1 MKFLDAIGLARL
13 WAAIKNYVDGQV
25 AQTTEITI
33 VSVNSNLIVREVTQ
47 TEGSNTG
54 GNTSGNEQTQP

>member
-1 MKFLDAIGLARL
+1 MKFLDYAGVQRL
-13 WAAIKNYVDGQV
+13 WNAIKTYVDGQV
-25 AQTTEITI
+25 ANNIDVTI

-47 TEGSNTG
+47 TEG